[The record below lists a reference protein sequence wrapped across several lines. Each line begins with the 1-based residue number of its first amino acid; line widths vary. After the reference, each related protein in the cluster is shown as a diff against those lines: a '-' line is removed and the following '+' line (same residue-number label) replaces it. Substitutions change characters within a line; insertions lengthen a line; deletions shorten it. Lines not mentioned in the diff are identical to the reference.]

1 MATLRRI
8 EPLSLAKVAA
18 VLYGG
23 LGLIIGAI
31 VSVVGVIGSTIASA
45 AEESPVPFI
54 GAIPMDAAVRQAG
67 DGGTPV
73 VLGHPESAVARALV
87 AMAEDVAAKVS
98 VLALQKSSNVV
109 PIQMID

>member
-1 MATLRRI
+1 MFRTMQVPVLGVVENMSYLELPDGTRMDIFGQGGGETLAR
-8 EPLSLAKVAA
+8 EA
-18 VLYGG
+18 G
-23 LGLIIGAI
+23 
-31 VSVVGVIGSTIASA
+31 
-45 AEESPVPFI
+45 VPFI